1 MINKIIDNIS
11 EKWTALVYD
20 KYEKIASRTF
30 VGDEE
35 TANKEAKSW
44 ADKHFPG
51 SNWTL
56 HHQSP
61 K

>member
-1 MINKIIDNIS
+1 MDNIS

-20 KYEKIASRTF
+20 KYDKIACRTF

-35 TANKEAKSW
+35 TVNKEAKSW

-51 SNWTL
+51 SSWTL
-56 HHQSP
+56 HHQST